1 MMYVVKDYI
10 ECKCYN
16 VDRETFIKL
25 IMDIKDD
32 NGFYTYGLK
41 CGDGNF
47 ETIWAKGFYE
57 LRAISNKREMNK
69 LMKELKR
76 KGIPYIAK
84 KERIACVGIE
94 DRSDEILVTVYI
106 VILILMIVEC
116 VTITVINI
124 CMKLGAIK

>member
-1 MMYVVKDYI
+1 MIYVVKDYI

-16 VDRETFIKL
+16 VDKETFIKL
-25 IMDIKDD
+25 IMGIKGD
-32 NGFYTYGLK
+32 NDFYTYGLK
-41 CGDGNF
+41 YGNGSF

-76 KGIPYIAK
+76 KGIPCIAK
-84 KERIACVGIE
+84 KERIACVGVE
-94 DRSDEILVTVYI
+94 DKSDEILVPVYI

-124 CMKLGAIK
+124 CIKLGVIK